1 MKTKTIK
8 QVYTTCTRTLR
19 APKTSSTTN
28 AIKTSQKKIETTP
41 QKHKRSC
48 FISINNWFKTKKYK
62 IQRAVF
68 VKPMYEYTLSLGEKE
83 FTQYIAKNF
92 NKIKTQL
99 LSSKIEKSFIE
110 KIQKCKTPEEV
121 TQIIKEIKLAE
132 TLKITDIRNQVLFDT
147 SLSLN
152 KKQEII
158 QNADK
163 EYFSKLFNLEKALS
177 IKSTDKR
184 VLDIEEVLRN
194 KYGMEFVSLK
204 NDYAQAKNL
213 LEACELM
220 AKKGEPIPQNYI
232 VSNMMA
238 GTGQALRTESCVL
251 HATTS
256 LNKILNP
263 PNAKAKNLLSVE
275 NKLHTIIHEFGHCK
289 QGNAIELI
297 EIPKHFKKVPK
308 TVSKY
313 AKISGN
319 AELWAELYAKV
330 HLAPQEVIK
339 EQWELFRYMES
350 QILKTNKLNTFT

>member
-1 MKTKTIK
+1 MKTKVISQIHTA
-8 QVYTTCTRTLR
+8 CTRTLR
-19 APKTSSTTN
+19 SSKASSTTD
-28 AIKTSQKKIETTP
+28 AIRASQKHIDSASQRSE
-41 QKHKRSC
+41 RSC
-48 FISINNWFKTKKYK
+48 FTTLKDWFSAKIYKT
-62 IQRAVF
+62 QRALF
-68 VKPMYEYTLSLGEKE
+68 IKPMYNLTLSLGEKE

-99 LSSKIEKSFIE
+99 LSSKIEKTFIE
-110 KIQKCKTPEEV
+110 KIQKCKTPEEI
-121 TQIIKEIKLAE
+121 TQVIKEIKLAE
-132 TLKITDIRNQVLFDT
+132 TLKTSDIQNQALLNS
-147 SLSLN
+147 SLSAS
-152 KKQEII
+152 KKQKILQDAE
-158 QNADK
+158 K
-163 EYFSKLFNLEKALS
+163 EYYSKMFNLEKALS

-184 VLDIEEVLRN
+184 VLEIEEILRN

-204 NDYAQAKNL
+204 NDYAQAKNI

-220 AKKGEPIPQNYI
+220 VKKGEPIPKNYI
-232 VSNMMA
+232 VSNMMV

-251 HATTS
+251 VATTS
-256 LNKILNP
+256 LNKFLNP
-263 PNAKAKNLLSVE
+263 TNAKAKNFHSVE

-297 EIPKHFKKVPK
+297 EIPKNLKKVPK

-313 AKISGN
+313 AKISSN

-330 HLAPQEVIK
+330 HLAPQEVTK